1 MLDNASFFVFKPVV
15 SRVSELSGQIEDMT
29 LSIKIKETRQKH
41 SFLKTKKR
49 PILGLFFYFYI

>member
-15 SRVSELSGQIEDMT
+15 SRDLELSGQIEDVT

-41 SFLKTKKR
+41 SFLNPKKR
-49 PILGLFFYFYI
+49 PK